1 MDVDPVFEEF
11 AAVLS
16 TAATAHM
23 MALSGIR
30 RMQEYWVDR
39 LAQAQPPTTPDSV
52 VHLSS
57 GDPRDPASLNYSKWR
72 LGDLPA
78 LLATG
83 GVVMAQISQQWA
95 VAVFTEWEEHYRARL
110 TAASGASEPLRL
122 SAFGDLRRFR
132 NDIVHHRG
140 VATKENTG
148 RCEMFPHWFVPGDV
162 LYFDERKVGEFMA
175 HLKLAAHLP
184 AGGWGD
190 PERVGSSAIARR
202 LDPH

>member
-1 MDVDPVFEEF
+1 MEIDPVFEEF

-52 VHLSS
+52 VHFSS
-57 GDPRDPASLNYSKWR
+57 GDPRDPVGLNYSRWR

-83 GVVMAQISQQWA
+83 GVVMAQISQQWV
-95 VAVFTEWEEHYRARL
+95 VAVYTEWEEHYRARL
-110 TAASGASEPLRL
+110 TVEGGASEPLRL
-122 SAFGDLRRFR
+122 HAFGDLRHFR

-140 VATKENTG
+140 VATKNNTG
-148 RCEMFPHWFVPGDV
+148 RCEVFAHWFAPGDV
-162 LYFDERKVGEFMA
+162 LYFDDKKVAEFMA
-175 HLKLAAHLP
+175 QLKLAEHLP
-184 AGGWGD
+184 ADGWGD
-190 PERVGSSAIARR
+190 PERVGSSAVVRR
-202 LDPH
+202 VGPS